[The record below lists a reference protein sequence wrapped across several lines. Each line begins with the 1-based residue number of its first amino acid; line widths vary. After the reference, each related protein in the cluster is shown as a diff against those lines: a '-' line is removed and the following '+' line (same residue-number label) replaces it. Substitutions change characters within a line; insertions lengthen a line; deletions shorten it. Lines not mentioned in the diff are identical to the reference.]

1 MPSMTTAGTDGPA
14 TGSADTGSAN
24 TGSANAGSANT
35 SSANTSSANTSGD
48 RDFVQSLER
57 GFAVLLA
64 FDEEL
69 ANPTLAELAAATNLS
84 RPAVRRLLLTLQRL
98 GYVTGADGR
107 WRLTPRVL
115 SIGQHYSAS
124 NAMIELAQPHL
135 LALAEL
141 THESASLA
149 ALDGAHVVYVAR
161 VPVRRIMSINVS
173 IGTRVPAHATSMG
186 RALLAW
192 APAPVIERVIAESGL
207 RRLTE
212 RTITDPVAFQAA
224 LREVRELGYALVA
237 GELEDGLISVSAP
250 VRDQTGSVVAALA
263 SSTSSGRT
271 DLDRLRTE
279 VVPLLLR
286 TAGDISA
293 DLGHRA
299 TRPPSVNGRDG
310 FF

>member
-14 TGSADTGSAN
+14 TGSAN
-24 TGSANAGSANT
+24 TG
-35 SSANTSSANTSGD
+35 GD